1 MKKVRTLDLFHGA
14 GGSSTGAQAAG
25 ARIVAGIDQW
35 SIASDCYR
43 RNFPR
48 VHAINE
54 DIKDVSPEELHEQIG
69 DIDLIIASPECT
81 NHTCAK
87 GGAERSEESR
97 LTAFEVVRFA
107 AEFMPEWIVLEN
119 VVHMQSWDAYPKL
132 LEDFEKLGYQ
142 VRAEKLNAMDFGV
155 PQSRRRLF
163 LIGSLSGMPQEIA
176 LPDRELAPASSVIDL
191 NGRYS
196 FSPLYSP
203 RRAVPTIE
211 RAERAKAELGEEEHF
226 LIVYYGTDQSGGWQ
240 SVDRPLRT
248 VTTLDRRNVSTTLRH
263 LVQEI
268 SDNHVAWVAMQGCP
282 PGITGEGMPLK
293 KSVTARR
300 RLDRLRRV
308 TGGPILGGPDGSHP
322 GAAGISRPP
331 DSRRQ
336 RLSAGSND
344 PLEGAD

>member
-1 MKKVRTLDLFHGA
+1 MRVRTLDLFHGA

-25 ARIVAGIDQW
+25 ARIVAGIDLW

-48 VHAINE
+48 AHAINA
-54 DIKDVSPEELHEQIG
+54 DVRDVSPKELHGQIG

-119 VVHMQSWDAYPKL
+119 VVHMQSWDAYPNL
-132 LEDFEKLGYQ
+132 IQGFAKLGYQ
-142 VRAEKLNAMDFGV
+142 IRVEKLNAMDFGV

-163 LIGSLSGMPQEIA
+163 LIGSLSGMPKGIVM
-176 LPDRELAPASSVIDL
+176 PDREVVPASSVIDL

-196 FSPLYSP
+196 FSPLYSS

-211 RAERAKAELGEEEHF
+211 RAKRAMAQLGEDEHF
-226 LIVYYGTDQSGGWQ
+226 LLVYYGTDRSGGWQ

-248 VTTLDRRNVSTTLRH
+248 ITTLDRFAYVKPSPDGPMMRMLQPEE
-263 LVQEI
+263 LKLAMGFQENFKLE
-268 SDNHVAWVAMQGCP
+268 SGVRRDKVRLMGNAVCP
-282 PGITGEGMPLK
+282 PVMEHIIKSLRKGKRK
-293 KSVTARR
+293 KER
-300 RLDRLRRV
+300 
-308 TGGPILGGPDGSHP
+308 GQ
-322 GAAGISRPP
+322 AGFVRH
-331 DSRRQ
+331 
-336 RLSAGSND
+336 
-344 PLEGAD
+344 